1 MYWRHYSTPKVSG
14 SALVHVHVLD
24 LVREVGR
31 SGLGGGMRH
40 CGSGSGSG
48 SGSGVLVEG
57 AGEGGLAQGLAVV
70 GLGEDEAGAVELA
83 VLGGV

>member
-1 MYWRHYSTPKVSG
+1 
-14 SALVHVHVLD
+14 VHVLD

-31 SGLGGGMRH
+31 SGLGGGWRH
-40 CGSGSGSG
+40 CGSGSG